1 MCCQVFPIVYLLT
14 RARGQGRPCARYQR
28 FSNKNTSRVVQK
40 CQRNR
45 LKNHFHPCHVLHK
58 GLYLPKVHSPF
69 THFEC
74 FMCFNH
80 NVPSTMENMR
90 YRTLILSY
98 FSGLWLRWCIVL
110 VHASCVNYD
119 TSEGSPLWENF
130 ATRLLRLQA
139 IRHGWPV
146 ATLNWFQADFLWNF
160 VYATSRCTGRYKDF
174 VLCFVSVW
182 RLWRRTFLFVWW
194 GTAGGGNSGLV
205 ALSHPWPFSP
215 PLALSNFSFQWFLSP
230 IVVEIENCTFEM
242 EGNQMFVKGNQG
254 AC

>member
-1 MCCQVFPIVYLLT
+1 MSCSSQKPVF
-14 RARGQGRPCARYQR
+14 AKSA
-28 FSNKNTSRVVQK
+28 FS
-40 CQRNR
+40 
-45 LKNHFHPCHVLHK
+45 
-58 GLYLPKVHSPF
+58 LYPH
-69 THFEC
+69 EC
-74 FMCFNH
+74 FVCYNH
-80 NVPSTMENMR
+80 NVTSTMENMR
-90 YRTLILSY
+90 YRTLILFY
-98 FSGLWLRWCIVL
+98 FSGLWLRWCI

-146 ATLNWFQADFLWNF
+146 AILNWFQADFLWNF
-160 VYATSRCTGRYKDF
+160 VYAASRCTGRYKDF

-194 GTAGGGNSGLV
+194 VTAGGGNSGLV
-205 ALSHPWPFSP
+205 ALSHPSP
-215 PLALSNFSFQWFLSP
+215 PLSNFSFQWFLSP